1 MLLPIISQP
10 SNLHKKSCFLYL
22 LGILLSKHANIN
34 MISNPIDI
42 EILKD
47 VLINFHTHI
56 HFMAKKKG

>member
-10 SNLHKKSCFLYL
+10 SNLHKKVAFLFL
-22 LGILLSKHANIN
+22 HGILLSKHTN

-56 HFMAKKKG
+56 HFMAKKKAR